1 MRRIDSSLGAAFALS
16 VALHATA
23 GLAVDRVLAPGGG
36 AAGRSIPDAAPAGLH
51 ATLTIMADSHP
62 RKDGTPCH
70 DCSTLTGTAAA
81 PLPPGEFAPAEVVE
95 AGDGAGT
102 GEGAGLFDF
111 PQRHYFGVD
120 ELDHKPAIIGKV
132 VIAYPATAPL
142 VAHGRVV
149 LELFIDETGRVD
161 RVQVEAK
168 DLPATLQEL
177 ARDKFAQARFRPGIR
192 KDQLVR
198 SRLRIEVVFEGR
210 R

>member
-51 ATLTIMADSHP
+51 ATLT
-62 RKDGTPCH
+62 
-70 DCSTLTGTAAA
+70 GTAAA

-111 PQRHYFGVD
+111 PQRHYFGVA

-132 VIAYPATAPL
+132 VIAYPENAPL

-198 SRLRIEVVFEGR
+198 SRLRIEVVFESR